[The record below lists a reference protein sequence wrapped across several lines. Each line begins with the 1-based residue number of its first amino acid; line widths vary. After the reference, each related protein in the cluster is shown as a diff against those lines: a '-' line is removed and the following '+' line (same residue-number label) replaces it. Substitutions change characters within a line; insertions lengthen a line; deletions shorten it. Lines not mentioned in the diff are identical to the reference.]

1 MKKQRRLLSLLF
13 GGMAVVAMT
22 AGVAVLGACGDGP
35 ASYTVS
41 FNSNGGTTV
50 KSQVVEEGKTATLPA
65 APTLEGYEFVG
76 WFYNGEEYDFSTVI
90 EGNITISAVWQ
101 PEEVT
106 PPAPA
111 VEYTVTFDTA
121 GGSYIAA
128 QTIAEGGKAIK
139 PTDPVRNG
147 YVFKGW
153 NYNNA
158 AYDFNAVVTGNITI
172 YAVWEAEEVT
182 PPAPAVEYTVTFDT
196 AGGSYIPA
204 QTISEGGKAAKP
216 VDPVL
221 NGYAFEGWYYN
232 NAAYNFDAVVTG
244 NITISAKWTKLHT
257 VTFDTAGGSIIEAL
271 TVKDGQTVQL
281 PAQPERDGY
290 KFLGWYLG
298 DTQYDENSAVYSD
311 IKLTAKWAAVY
322 TVTFDSNGGSAVN
335 EQVVEAGKSATQPTA
350 PVKDGWLFD
359 GWYLINGT
367 KYDFGSSVNNDFT
380 LVAKWVEMSGML
392 RSVSIDT
399 QNVKKDYKVGEAF
412 TSDGLTITAT
422 ILDAVTQTG
431 KEVAIELT
439 DKNVTIDSAE
449 FNPAAAG
456 TYEIYVGYTY
466 GGITRWANYQ
476 VTVTSVISGV
486 HGIELSKTKAEY
498 NVALDGEQPVAIDIN
513 DLTVNAVNDDGTLG
527 EAITEGITYKYFLGA
542 EEITA
547 AEMTTANVRDYQIWA
562 YVTYTDEGGE
572 TYVMSDFV
580 LVNVVGD
587 EIYEM
592 SFASGSTTQEQ
603 GYADNMS
610 SKWTLSATFSLTGQK
625 TIDLSQC
632 TIGTAAG
639 QYTVSGVMPAVVGG
653 GTAIVTY
660 YYQLGSEVV
669 SYSCE
674 VPYSITNAATAATFG
689 AIIDINAGT
698 ADQAE
703 LPAATDTITAVANG
717 DEMVDYMVYSNGMS
731 GVNSENKG
739 GANGEGKLYGRVQF
753 GTTKGVTLYLAGP
766 ATITLYA
773 RYGSSSGEGASFVL
787 STIAGEIVDTSDV
800 VSNSKAY
807 QIVSVQANRAGVYT
821 IFSNTGSLNTFRI
834 EISGS
839 VIPAQHTF
847 DANAIQAAD
856 VNASGYTEEKVLDD
870 VFTIVAAS
878 GSTVKVEDISAAPAT
893 VGNVTFTKNVNL
905 GGSKKGSGN
914 ARSVKF
920 TVTEEMV
927 ANGPVYLTVYANHGG
942 GAGTVRTLGAYL
954 DGMSGSGYEYS
965 VPVDGSGAVETMVI
979 QKAGTYYLGSSSSG
993 IVLFKLVLGYTAS
1006 AQTGQEV

>member
-13 GGMAVVAMT
+13 GGMAAVAMT

-76 WFYNGEEYDFSTVI
+76 WFYNGEEFDFSTVI
-90 EGNITISAVWQ
+90 EGDITISALWQ

-106 PPAPA
+106 PPAAA

-121 GGSYIAA
+121 GGSYIPA
-128 QTIAEGGKAIK
+128 QTIAEGGKATK

-204 QTISEGGKAAKP
+204 QTISEGGKATKP
-216 VDPVL
+216 ADPVL
-221 NGYAFEGWYYN
+221 TGYAFEGWYYN

-257 VTFDTAGGSIIEAL
+257 VTFDTAGGSTIEAI
-271 TVKDGQTVQL
+271 TVKDGQIVQL

-311 IKLTAKWAAVY
+311 IKLTAKWMM
-322 TVTFDSNGGSAVN
+322 
-335 EQVVEAGKSATQPTA
+335 
-350 PVKDGWLFD
+350 
-359 GWYLINGT
+359 
-367 KYDFGSSVNNDFT
+367 
-380 LVAKWVEMSGML
+380 EMSGML

-513 DLTVNAVNDDGTLG
+513 DLTVNAVNADGTLG

-610 SKWTLSATFSLTGQK
+610 SKWTLGATFSLTGQK

-674 VPYSITNAATAATFG
+674 VPYSITNATTAATFG

-807 QIVSVQANRAGVYT
+807 QIVSVQADRAGVYT
-821 IFSNTGSLNTFRI
+821 ISSNTGSLNTFRI

-856 VNASGYTEEKVLDD
+856 VNASGYTEEKALDD

-905 GGSKKGSGN
+905 GGSKKGGGN

-942 GAGTVRTLGAYL
+942 GTGTVRTLGAYL
-954 DGMSGSGYEYS
+954 DGQSGSGYEYS
-965 VPVDGSGAVETMVI
+965 VPVDGGGAVETMVI